1 MIVDSSTLYVN
12 RRSIDLDTQLSETAT
27 GGVEIV
33 IRIRTRDPK
42 ARDFLKSR
50 ARDMHD
56 HLGDWIE
63 SEARK

>member
-33 IRIRTRDPK
+33 VRIRTRDPK
-42 ARDFLKSR
+42 ASALLREDVRDIHNQIADL
-50 ARDMHD
+50 
-56 HLGDWIE
+56 IE
-63 SEARK
+63 AHAKK